1 MILGLAVD
9 GLLIVLLAA
18 TLAFAL
24 QLNRRLAAIRADQGE
39 FARLAASF
47 AEAAARA
54 EDSVARL
61 KIAAGAGQDEIERA
75 DRLADDLRYL
85 LERGTSLADRLE
97 SAVTS
102 ARDAA
107 PALRRSG
114 KPTLRPAASPAPMP
128 AAAAPTV
135 VPTTGAPGIAAAAGR
150 ASARAGDGAGLPR
163 SRAERELLAALR
175 SAGLAE

>member
-1 MILGLAVD
+1 MNLGLAVD

-18 TLAFAL
+18 TLAFAV
-24 QLNRRLAAIRADQGE
+24 QLNRKLGAIRADQGE
-39 FARLAASF
+39 FGRLAASF

-97 SAVTS
+97 TAVS
-102 ARDAA
+102 VARDA
-107 PALRRSG
+107 
-114 KPTLRPAASPAPMP
+114 SPAVRRNAKPAPRTAP
-128 AAAAPTV
+128 AAASV
-135 VPTTGAPGIAAAAGR
+135 IQTTAEPAATAAAGR
-150 ASARAGDGAGLPR
+150 APTQPAAAADRPR
-163 SRAERELLAALR
+163 SQTERELLAALR
-175 SAGLAE
+175 SAGFAE